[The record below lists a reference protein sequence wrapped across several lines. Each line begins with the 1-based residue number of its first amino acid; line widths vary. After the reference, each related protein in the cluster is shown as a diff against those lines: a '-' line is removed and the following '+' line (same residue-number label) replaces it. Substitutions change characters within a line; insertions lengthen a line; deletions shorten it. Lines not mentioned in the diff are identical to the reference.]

1 MIGTNIGRSFI
12 IGCRGKSQRTRR
24 GIYGELGRISAAT
37 DRVAS
42 GLTGI
47 RIGRRNRGHRGGVL
61 GNRDRRRGPT
71 LVGGD
76 HRRLVLIAN
85 RHRDRLGVNSAV
97 AIRDLHRDVV
107 DVVRAFVGGRFEVGG
122 RDKSQRTR
130 RGIDGE
136 LGRSV
141 PPLIE

>member
-1 MIGTNIGRSFI
+1 MTVTAIAWVSIRRCHPGGLNHDVVDVIGTNIGRSFI

-61 GNRDRRRGPT
+61 GNRDRPPWP
-71 LVGGD
+71 
-76 HRRLVLIAN
+76 H
-85 RHRDRLGVNSAV
+85 LGW
-97 AIRDLHRDVV
+97 R
-107 DVVRAFVGGRFEVGG
+107 
-122 RDKSQRTR
+122 
-130 RGIDGE
+130 
-136 LGRSV
+136 
-141 PPLIE
+141 